1 MAKKRRRNEPPR
13 QHVDRYARQAA
24 EARRE
29 RERLEAKVKPIAAE
43 STDSTD
49 TEEEAAA

>member
-1 MAKKRRRNEPPR
+1 MAKKRRKKEPR

-29 RERLEAKVKPIAAE
+29 RERLEVKVKPATTA
-43 STDSTD
+43 TADANPA
-49 TEEEAAA
+49 EEEAAA